1 MIIIDARQ
9 DSIAESY
16 NVLKSTKIMTNI
28 NESPVAYTIVVELKG
43 TVPPVSS
50 LRVKKAQHLLTD
62 GRLQACTSTGKISS
76 NAS

>member
-1 MIIIDARQ
+1 
-9 DSIAESY
+9 
-16 NVLKSTKIMTNI
+16 MTNI

-43 TVPPVSS
+43 TVPPESS

-76 NAS
+76 NASWLFCTYKTFKPLLQPTSR